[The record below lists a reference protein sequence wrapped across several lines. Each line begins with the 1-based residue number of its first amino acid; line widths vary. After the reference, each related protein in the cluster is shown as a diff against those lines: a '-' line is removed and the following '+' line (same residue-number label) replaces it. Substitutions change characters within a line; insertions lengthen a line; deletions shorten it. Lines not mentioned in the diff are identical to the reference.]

1 MILAW
6 LPHPMPVEK
15 VVKLAA
21 FMPEPPK
28 QLGTPSASTNTYIC
42 IYIYIYI
49 NTYVYTYVYIYI
61 YICGL
66 EMFVNVLNKIIYVWC
81 IIYIYVYMHVYI
93 YIYICVCVCGTPPRP
108 TFQANLVVFTV
119 FFLTFWTLKL
129 RAFFV
134 ASLSPSHPSLST
146 SDSRFK
152 M

>member
-49 NTYVYTYVYIYI
+49 HKHLCIYICVYIYI
-61 YICGL
+61 Y
-66 EMFVNVLNKIIYVWC
+66 MWFRNVCKRV
-81 IIYIYVYMHVYI
+81 
-93 YIYICVCVCGTPPRP
+93 
-108 TFQANLVVFTV
+108 
-119 FFLTFWTLKL
+119 K
-129 RAFFV
+129 
-134 ASLSPSHPSLST
+134 
-146 SDSRFK
+146 
-152 M
+152 